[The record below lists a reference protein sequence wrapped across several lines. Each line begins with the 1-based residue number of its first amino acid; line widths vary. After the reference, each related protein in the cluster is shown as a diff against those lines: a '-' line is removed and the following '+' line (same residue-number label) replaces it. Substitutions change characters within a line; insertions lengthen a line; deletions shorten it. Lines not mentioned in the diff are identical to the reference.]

1 MYIYQG
7 NKPPSSP
14 FRKGERG
21 GLCIFRIMNM
31 YMLFF
36 DDALIT
42 ASERSARLF
51 HDPLKDEL

>member
-1 MYIYQG
+1 MNIYISQS

-31 YMLFF
+31 YMFFF
-36 DDALIT
+36 DA
-42 ASERSARLF
+42 A
-51 HDPLKDEL
+51 